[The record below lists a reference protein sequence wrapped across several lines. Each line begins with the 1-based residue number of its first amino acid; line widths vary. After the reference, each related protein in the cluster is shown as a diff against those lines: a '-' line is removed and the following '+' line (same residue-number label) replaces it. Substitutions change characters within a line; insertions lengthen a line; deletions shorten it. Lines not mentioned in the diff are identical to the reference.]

1 MKNTNYYRFQEA
13 ISLSKSGKDQ
23 EALKIFQEILKE
35 EPDDYSLRYQYA
47 FVLSKIKHYDEALI
61 VVEKLYQDQK
71 QEEVNGFVI
80 KPALKY
86 LYGHTL
92 ARCKKYDEATSI
104 LKELIKTD
112 RQDSAYFELGKIS
125 ALKGDYDNAKYYF
138 RTLLK
143 KDNRRAKFELA
154 KLELMAGNIQFAKTC
169 FQDLIDRFND
179 SFAIFELAKLELMVG
194 EHSNAFK
201 HFSLLAYQKG
211 DLYAKL
217 ELGKLNV
224 ALQNYADARTIFE
237 EIKYIKNKKGELV
250 ENSYALLELAKLEA
264 ILGHDEKAI
273 SLYLKLIRQND
284 TKAKFAYAQFLESR
298 GKIEEAKAL
307 LIDLS
312 QKDVYSQ
319 MELARLELRLG
330 NTDLAT
336 DNLKK
341 IVREHHINYIYYDL
355 GLISLEQGLLGEARK
370 YLGRALKTINRL
382 YAKFALAKLEFIAGN
397 YEITKQYLEELL
409 ETKLASY
416 AKYELGKIYFYF
428 NNDPKAFAYFK
439 SLESEETNFT
449 NNNYC
454 QLYLARIYA
463 RSNDLTKAKNYYTSL
478 LNTPLEE
485 LATYELSKITDSN
498 LNSLKENKFLKLDL
512 LNKTIQEH
520 NYPEALNILEDCKA
534 LLDNSDYK
542 NYLTF
547 IKFELNTLT
556 YEEYKH
562 PSYFARQVVHYNPL
576 LAKEHISKTGLFA
589 LEDQTENFT
598 KDSNL
603 DYLLTTIPS
612 FLKEENLIQTGL
624 EDIYFLNLDPYLLD
638 VITVGNTKN
647 VIEIRKHTKNLKTYN
662 YRDDVLNKIRGRGV

>member
-1 MKNTNYYRFQEA
+1 M
-13 ISLSKSGKDQ
+13 
-23 EALKIFQEILKE
+23 
-35 EPDDYSLRYQYA
+35 
-47 FVLSKIKHYDEALI
+47 
-61 VVEKLYQDQK
+61 
-71 QEEVNGFVI
+71 
-80 KPALKY
+80 
-86 LYGHTL
+86 
-92 ARCKKYDEATSI
+92 
-104 LKELIKTD
+104 
-112 RQDSAYFELGKIS
+112 
-125 ALKGDYDNAKYYF
+125 
-138 RTLLK
+138 
-143 KDNRRAKFELA
+143 
-154 KLELMAGNIQFAKTC
+154 
-169 FQDLIDRFND
+169 
-179 SFAIFELAKLELMVG
+179 
-194 EHSNAFK
+194 
-201 HFSLLAYQKG
+201 
-211 DLYAKL
+211 
-217 ELGKLNV
+217 
-224 ALQNYADARTIFE
+224 QNYADARTIFE

-330 NTDLAT
+330 NRDLAT
-336 DNLKK
+336 DSLKK
-341 IVREHHINYIYYDL
+341 IVSEHHINYIYYDL

-439 SLESEETNFT
+439 SLENEGSNFT
-449 NNNYC
+449 NNNSC

-463 RSNDLTKAKNYYTSL
+463 RGGDLTKAKSYYASL

-485 LATYELSKITDSN
+485 LATYEFSKITDSN

-520 NYPEALNILEDCKA
+520 DYLEALNILEDCKA

>member
-23 EALKIFQEILKE
+23 EALKIFQEILEE

-112 RQDSAYFELGKIS
+112 RKDSAYFELGKIS

-143 KDNRRAKFELA
+143 KDNRRAK
-154 KLELMAGNIQFAKTC
+154 
-169 FQDLIDRFND
+169 
-179 SFAIFELAKLELMVG
+179 FELAKLELMVG

-224 ALQNYADARTIFE
+224 ALQNYAAARTIFE

-298 GKIEEAKAL
+298 GKIEEAKTI

-330 NTDLAT
+330 NRDLAT
-336 DNLKK
+336 DSLKK
-341 IVREHHINYIYYDL
+341 IVSEHHINYIYYDL

-397 YEITKQYLEELL
+397 YEITRQYLEELL

-428 NNDPKAFAYFK
+428 NNDPKALAYFK

-485 LATYELSKITDSN
+485 LATYELSKIVDSN

-512 LNKTIQEH
+512 LNKAIQEH
-520 NYPEALNILEDCKA
+520 DYPEALNILEDCKA